1 MNRKEENFNLVL
13 LRGLADGFAK
23 AYKTPS
29 DKASMSNDVDYR
41 WVMYCRGRMQAKTF
55 LWTLLMEEAGKPV
68 PTPWGFRLNPI
79 GNKVNS
85 ESLWRFLRDKC
96 GLWDTADAVLD
107 ADSRRC
113 ADAVN
118 SATEN
123 DGGEGEMGRL
133 EAVVLCDACVCLF
146 LLRNKETTEDG
157 LSMMRTKLSDM
168 PAERKMLMLERAD
181 LLIRQLSLKSFRPA
195 FDAYVGLV
203 VKDTERRMAELRL
216 LAESVGRMKRE
227 CPPSVPEK

>member
-1 MNRKEENFNLVL
+1 MNRKEENFSLVL

-41 WVMYCRGRMQAKTF
+41 WVMYCRSRMQAKVF
-55 LWTLLMEEAGKPV
+55 LWTLLMEEAGNPV

-107 ADSRRC
+107 AESSRC

-123 DGGEGEMGRL
+123 DGGEGETGRL
-133 EAVVLCDACVCLF
+133 ESVVLCDACMCLF
-146 LLRNKETTEDG
+146 LLRNRDATEDG

-168 PAERKMLMLERAD
+168 PAKKKRLMLERAD
-181 LLIRQLSLKSFRPA
+181 LLLRQLSLESFRPA

-203 VKDTERRMAELRL
+203 VKDTERQMAELGL
-216 LAESVGRMKRE
+216 LAKSVGRMKWK
-227 CPPSVPEK
+227 CPSFVLKK